1 MRRRIVP
8 TVLLLTLCLVANT
21 SLAEISSPLHEL
33 FDREWTFRLSEYPL
47 LATSVGRHEYDDRLP
62 AVSLADQQHR
72 ATVWRGFLS
81 ELAAIDRAALT
92 ASDRVNY
99 DIFERQLQDFV
110 AEIEFRAYQIPL
122 NADSGFH
129 MSFARLPVNVPLHT
143 VADYENYLSRLMAFP
158 KYMGQQIANMRGGIE
173 RDFVLPAVV
182 LRGYEATV
190 AAHVVDEPTDSVFYA
205 PFRDFPATIPESSQA
220 ELVRLGLVA
229 VEEAV
234 VPGYARFLEF
244 MVEEYMPQARESI
257 AASRLPNGRAYYAQQ
272 IRYFTTLD
280 LTADEIHTLG
290 LDEVARIRA
299 EMVDVLRDVGFEGS
313 FQDFINFLRTDPRFY
328 AQSADELMRYAAFLA
343 KKMDAQLPKLFRT
356 LPRLP
361 YGVEPVPLSIAPKYT
376 TGRYISAPFG
386 STRAGTYWVN
396 TYSLDKRPLYNL
408 EALTLHE
415 AVPGHHIQIALSNEI
430 EDLPDFRRF
439 SYLSA
444 FGEGW
449 GLYAEWLGLETG
461 FYTDPY
467 SNFGR
472 LSYEMWRA
480 CRLVVDTGMH
490 AKGWTRQQA
499 MDYMASNTALALHN
513 VRTEIDRYIS
523 WPAQA
528 LSYKLG
534 ELKIKSLRQRAEQ
547 ALGKRFDVRDFHDA
561 VLLQGSVPLPVL
573 EQQIDD
579 WIARTLS
586 DSGS

>member
-1 MRRRIVP
+1 MRRGIVP
-8 TVLLLTLCLVANT
+8 TVLLLTLCLVANG

-272 IRYFTTLD
+272 IRYYTMLD
-280 LTADEIHTLG
+280 LTPDEIHTLG

-299 EMVDVLRDVGFEGS
+299 EMVDVIRNVGFAGS